1 MRGELTYL
9 KERGHMRA
17 IRFEGAGQADVIKLL
32 EEPLPQLRPHDLLV
46 RVHAAG
52 LNRADIL
59 QRQGFYGDRPD
70 FGDSL
75 IPGLEI
81 AGQVI
86 EFGCEATEFQP
97 ADRVMAIVGGGAHAE
112 YARVDARMAMPIPDR
127 LSYVEAAAIPEAF
140 VTAHEALIHLGMLV
154 AGGWALIHAAAG
166 GVGSAAVM
174 LARALG
180 AKTVFTA
187 SGDRRI
193 ERVRELGGTVGVD
206 YRKKDF
212 VEAAL
217 QATGGRGVDVVVDFI
232 GGSYLDRNLRSL
244 APGGRLVQ
252 VGALGGGEGQLS
264 LDLLL
269 HRYLRIIGT
278 VMKSRSFEEK
288 LAMTSRFRERWLPA
302 FVTGQL
308 TPVVDRTYPLAQAAE
323 AHRYMEAS
331 GNIGKIVL
339 SMD

>member
-1 MRGELTYL
+1 
-9 KERGHMRA
+9 MRA

-81 AGQVI
+81 AGEVV
-86 EFGCEATEFQP
+86 EFGCEVTEFQP

-140 VTAHEALIHLGMLV
+140 VTAHEALIHLGILV

-174 LARALG
+174 LAHALG

-252 VGALGGGEGQLS
+252 VGTLGGGEGQLS

-288 LAMTSRFRERWLPA
+288 LAMTSRFRERWLSA
-302 FVTGQL
+302 FATGQL